1 MMSKSST
8 LDERM
13 ENFLDKGSCE
23 CKSLVDHKKE
33 LESARENMADD
44 IDLLASALKI
54 LGEEKRLSILYLL
67 KEKSYCFCELEYALN
82 LSQPTVTHHLKK
94 LKSIDLI
101 RLEKDGRWTIA
112 VLDQPEI
119 LDNLDSIIGFLKNG
133 S

>member
-1 MMSKSST
+1 MSKTST

-13 ENFLDKGSCE
+13 DKFLDKGSCE
-23 CKSLVDHKKE
+23 CKSLIDHKNE
-33 LESARENMADD
+33 LDSARDEMTDD

-67 KEKSYCFCELEYALN
+67 KKKSHCFCELEYALN

-101 RLEKDGRWTIA
+101 RLEKDGRWTIS
-112 VLDQPEI
+112 VLDKPEI
-119 LDNLDSIIGFLKNG
+119 IDYLDSILGLLKNG